1 MSDKLFVIAIG
12 GTGMRCLESF
22 VHLCAIGMFDN
33 KEIDILT
40 LDTDAE
46 NGNLGRVRELV
57 NLYSNIKS
65 GSENDGG
72 VPNNDTFFSAK
83 LNLHGFY
90 TDYNTVSRSTYSN
103 IARLS
108 EGEYSS
114 ENKKLSDLFLDKD
127 SVQQFNLAHG
137 YRAQTHLGSY
147 LMYHGIVE
155 AAKNLALGKNVRD
168 QERDLGIYLDKIFK
182 AGEQAKVFVFGSV
195 FGGTGASSIP
205 VIPTAM
211 DEAIRVRSGG
221 SSGLDLNKVKFGST
235 LLTEYFSFKKP
246 DNSQMSTKANSVIAD
261 SSFFPL
267 NSQAA
272 LQFYQQDPT
281 VQNNYKRLYHV
292 GWPIGSKS
300 ADKSDASETITGGKN
315 QKNACHFVEL
325 VCACA
330 AMDFFYDENM
340 KTEGKA
346 EYLFRTGEFEN
357 GAFNLRASDLVGTK
371 KNIDERLINKLGAF
385 LSLAHLT
392 LTTNE
397 GGFGGNGFENLR
409 DRLVKNGIDAYTGV
423 SKKGLTQLDDY
434 MHLFGYQFDS
444 SENFI
449 PGWIYQIRQSILPGN
464 FIFANSAFATS
475 MKDLKSLDVGKIF
488 QDANYHWE
496 TSMLGGGSYQT
507 FVKSLNNV
515 QLDDSRHLVSHVK
528 EKFIAHLHDGIMASQ
543 AKRR

>member
-1 MSDKLFVIAIG
+1 MTDKLFVIGIG

-22 VHLCAIGMFDN
+22 IHLCAIGMFDN

-46 NGNLGRVRELV
+46 NGNLGRVRQLI

-65 GSENDGG
+65 GSAADGG
-72 VPNNDTFFSAK
+72 TPNNDTFFSAK
-83 LNLHGFY
+83 LNLYGFH
-90 TDYNTVSRSTYSN
+90 TDYNTNSRSTFSN

-108 EGEYSS
+108 EGESS
-114 ENKKLSDLFLDKD
+114 KQNEMLSDLFLDSD

-155 AAKNLALGKNVRD
+155 AARNLAKGDDVRE
-168 QERDLGIYLDKIFK
+168 QERELGEYIEKISK

-205 VIPTAM
+205 VIPTAI
-211 DEAIRVRSGG
+211 DHAIKVRSGG
-221 SSGLDLNKVKFGST
+221 NSGLDLTKVKFGST

-246 DNSQMSTKANSVIAD
+246 DSSQMSTKANSVIAD

-281 VQNNYKRLYHV
+281 VENVYKRLYHV
-292 GWPIGSKS
+292 GWPLESRS
-300 ADKSDASETITGGKN
+300 ADKASASETITGGAS

-330 AMDFFYDENM
+330 AMDFFYDDNL
-340 KTEGKA
+340 KSEGKA
-346 EYLFRTGEFEN
+346 QYVFRTGEYEN
-357 GAFNLRASDLVGTK
+357 GAFNLKASDLVGSK
-371 KNIDERLINKLGAF
+371 NNIDERLINKLGAF

-397 GGFGGNGFENLR
+397 AGFGGNGFENMR
-409 DRLVKNGIDAYTGV
+409 DRLSKNGISAYNDL
-423 SKKGLTQLDDY
+423 SKKALTQLDDY
-434 MHLFGYQFDS
+434 MHLFGYKFDS

-449 PGWIYQIRQSILPGN
+449 PGWIYQVRQSIQPGN
-464 FIFANSAFATS
+464 FIFANSAFSNT
-475 MKDLKSLDVGKIF
+475 MKELKSLDVGKLF
-488 QDANYHWE
+488 EDSNYHWE
-496 TSMLGGGSYQT
+496 ASLLGGGSYQT
-507 FVKSLNNV
+507 FIKSLNK
-515 QLDDSRHLVSHVK
+515 LDLDNARHLTNHTK
-528 EKFIAHLHDGIMASQ
+528 ERFIAHLHDGIMASQ
-543 AKRR
+543 SSKN